1 MLYTVSSQLDCKGF
15 DSLIISLLNG
25 GKLCGVINRER
36 VYFPLTFKYGFSH
49 YR

>member
-1 MLYTVSSQLDCKGF
+1 MDWKGF

-25 GKLCGVINRER
+25 GKLRGVINRER
-36 VYFPLTFKYGFSH
+36 VYFSLTFKHGFSH